1 MTRPNQVQINEAT
14 ATTEQRD
21 LLKKWGKNRAAG
33 GTLVQRFIAA
43 GATFADFKKS
53 EEGCNPANYD
63 LFKADLKTVIH
74 SKDEV
79 ALMSRPTKS
88 LDDDDKEAKR
98 KLQQRAGAYMGYMY
112 AELKKLQV
120 EKVEGAA
127 KALETALLEKLVAV
141 KGKAEKH
148 EGDTKLNITAFTRDL
163 NALIET
169 HFGAVGVQA
178 ILPKQ
183 S

>member
-14 ATTEQRD
+14 ATAEQRD
-21 LLKKWGKNRAAG
+21 ILKKWGKNRKQG
-33 GTLVQRFIAA
+33 GTLVQRFVAT
-43 GATFADFKKS
+43 GATFVDFKKS

-63 LFKADLKTVIH
+63 LFKADLETVIYDR
-74 SKDEV
+74 DEI

-98 KLQQRAGAYMGYMY
+98 KLQQRAGAYMGYMHV
-112 AELKKLQV
+112 ELKKLQ
-120 EKVEGAA
+120 KVEVAGAA

-169 HFGAVGVQA
+169 HFG
-178 ILPKQ
+178 KQ

>member
-14 ATTEQRD
+14 ATAEQRD
-21 LLKKWGKNRAAG
+21 ILKKWGKNRKQG
-33 GTLVQRFIAA
+33 GTLVQRFVAT
-43 GATFADFKKS
+43 GATFVDFKKS

-63 LFKADLKTVIH
+63 LFKQDLETVIYDR
-74 SKDEV
+74 DEI
-79 ALMSRPTKS
+79 ALMNRPTKS

-98 KLQQRAGAYMGYMY
+98 KLRQRAGAYMGYMHG
-112 AELKKLQV
+112 ELKKLQV

-148 EGDTKLNITAFTRDL
+148 EGDTKLNLTAFTRDL
-163 NALIET
+163 NTLIEA
-169 HFGAVGVQA
+169 HFG
-178 ILPKQ
+178 KQ

>member
-1 MTRPNQVQINEAT
+1 MTRPNQVQINEVT
-14 ATTEQRD
+14 ATTAQRD
-21 LLKKWGKNRAAG
+21 LLKKWGKNRKEG
-33 GTLVQRFIAA
+33 KTLVQRFVET
-43 GATFADFKKS
+43 GATFVDFKKS

-63 LFKADLKTVIH
+63 LFKADLKTVIY

-79 ALMSRPTKS
+79 ALMNRPTES
-88 LDDDDKEAKR
+88 LDDDDKEEKR
-98 KLQQRAGAYMGYMY
+98 KLQQKPGAYMGYMY
-112 AELKKLQV
+112 SELKKLQV

-148 EGDTKLNITAFTRDL
+148 EGDTKLNLTAFTRDL
-163 NALIET
+163 NTLIES
-169 HFGAVGVQA
+169 HFG
-178 ILPKQ
+178 KQ

>member
-14 ATTEQRD
+14 ATDAQRD
-21 LLKKWGKNRAAG
+21 LLKKWGKNRKQG
-33 GTLVQRFIAA
+33 GTLVQRFVET

-53 EEGCNPANYD
+53 EEGCNAANYD
-63 LFKADLKTVIH
+63 LFKADLASVIYDR
-74 SKDEV
+74 DEI
-79 ALMSRPTKS
+79 ALMNRPTKS
-88 LDDDDKEAKR
+88 LDDDDKKAKR
-98 KLQQRAGAYMGYMY
+98 ELQQRAGAYMGYMY

-148 EGDTKLNITAFTRDL
+148 EGDRKLNITAFTRDL
-163 NALIET
+163 NALI
-169 HFGAVGVQA
+169 GASNPAQA
-178 ILPKQ
+178 IVTFNH
-183 S
+183 

>member
-1 MTRPNQVQINEAT
+1 MTRPNQVQMNEAT

-21 LLKKWGKNRAAG
+21 ILKKWGRNRAAG
-33 GTLVQRFIAA
+33 STLVQRFIAA

-63 LFKADLKTVIH
+63 LFKADLAGVIY
-74 SKDEV
+74 DRGEI
-79 ALMSRPTKS
+79 ALMNRPTKS
-88 LDDDDKEAKR
+88 LDEDDKFAKR

-112 AELKKLQV
+112 GELKKLQTD
-120 EKVEGAA
+120 KVEVAA
-127 KALETALLEKLVAV
+127 KALETAILEKLVAV

-148 EGDTKLNITAFTRDL
+148 EGDTKLNLTAFTRDL
-163 NALIET
+163 NTLIEA
-169 HFGAVGVQA
+169 HFG
-178 ILPKQ
+178 KQ